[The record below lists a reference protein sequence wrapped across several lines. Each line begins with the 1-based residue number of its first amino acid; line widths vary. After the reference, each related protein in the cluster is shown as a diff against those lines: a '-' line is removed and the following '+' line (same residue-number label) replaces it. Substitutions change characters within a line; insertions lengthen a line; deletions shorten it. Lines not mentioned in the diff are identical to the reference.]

1 VRPQAVLLLLALGV
15 ISLALAWAASR
26 LRPTLAP
33 SPERPEIAD
42 AGVSPDARVAVEEV
56 RLGEQG
62 EIVAAPSRD
71 AYACL
76 QPRLDITE
84 DAACARGEPY
94 PACRWEL
101 PSEEASGGLYRV
113 WRNTTPEHRW
123 ARPGLVSL
131 VLAAAREYAERWPG
145 EQLTIGD
152 LDAPGPRHQTH
163 DRGVDVDL
171 YLPHA
176 MLDRNEEGRAPFDN
190 YQGLSRAQIRL
201 HRDRVMDLGKLL
213 ATCSQGRLRL
223 YYADRPLV
231 EAFRAWFTEQG
242 LVSDVSP
249 QAMQMHN
256 ALHRFHYH
264 MTVADDLAPLPLITQ

>member
-1 VRPQAVLLLLALGV
+1 MRPQAVLLILALGA
-15 ISLALAWAASR
+15 ICLALAWAASR
-26 LRPTLAP
+26 LGPTLA
-33 SPERPEIAD
+33 SPPEATQTAD
-42 AGVSPDARVAVEEV
+42 AGISPDARVAVEAE
-56 RLGEQG
+56 RLDEEG
-62 EIVAAPSRD
+62 EIIAAPSRD

-76 QPRLDITE
+76 QPRLDIHQDE
-84 DAACARGEPY
+84 ACARGEPY

-101 PSEEASGGLYRV
+101 PAEEASGGLYRV
-113 WRNTTPEHRW
+113 WRNTTPEHRF

-163 DRGVDVDL
+163 NRGVDVDL

-190 YQGLSRAQIRL
+190 YHGLSRSQIQL
-201 HRDRVMDLGKLL
+201 NRDRVMDLGKLL
-213 ATCSQGRLRL
+213 ATCSHGRLRI
-223 YYADRPLV
+223 YYADRPV
-231 EAFRAWFTEQG
+231 VDAFRAWFPEQG
-242 LVSDVSP
+242 FVNDVSP

-264 MTVADDLAPLPLITQ
+264 MTVADDLAPLELAP